1 MPKRAVIT
9 GATRGIGAAIADRLT
24 RGGFEIIGI
33 AREMP
38 QHFSGTFFQCD
49 LDDPAETEATY
60 SRIRELDGIS
70 VLVNNA
76 GAVEAE
82 PIGSITVPALDHQ
95 WRVNVEASVI
105 GIQALL
111 PALIASGNGRVIN
124 IASGAMLGKLGRT
137 GYAAS
142 KAAIVGMT
150 RTLAIELGRHSITVN
165 CVAPGQILTT
175 LWASNNQ
182 PDSPNTRDMIRSI
195 PMGRLGS
202 VVDVAAAVDFFAS
215 EAAGYITGQTLFVC
229 GGLTVGKNT
238 L

>member
-24 RGGFEIIGI
+24 RGGFEIVGI
-33 AREMP
+33 ARETP
-38 QHFSGTFFQCD
+38 QHFAGTFFRCD
-49 LDDPAETEATY
+49 LDDPVETEATFAEV
-60 SRIRELDGIS
+60 RAMEGIS

-76 GAVEAE
+76 GAVEAQ
-82 PIGSITVPALDHQ
+82 PVGSITVPALDHQ
-95 WRVNVEASVI
+95 WRVNVEASII

-111 PALIASGNGRVIN
+111 PGLIANGNGRVIN
-124 IASGAMLGKLGRT
+124 IASGAMLGKPGRT

-150 RTLAIELGRHSITVN
+150 RTLAIELGQHGITVN

-175 LWASNNQ
+175 LWAANNQ
-182 PDSPNTRDMIRSI
+182 PDSPKTREMIRSI

-202 VVDVAAAVDFFAS
+202 VEDVAAAVDFFAS
-215 EAAGYITGQTLFVC
+215 EAAAYITGQTLFVC
-229 GGLTVGKNT
+229 GGLTVGKYSQ
-238 L
+238 